1 MTLVDDV
8 KARSDIVQ
16 VISQYADLDTRSRT
30 PKAPCPFHSER
41 TASFVV
47 FPDTGTWRCFG
58 ACSTGGDVISFVMRK
73 ENLQFGEAL
82 KQLAEQ
88 AGIEY
93 KQGERK
99 GDSGLLYKANEV
111 AAAYFSALLTSP
123 EGAEARAYLEGRG
136 FDAEAAKRRGFGMSP
151 SGIETLAGH
160 LKTRGIGAGAAKAA
174 GLVRQGQDGGWSDMF
189 RGRLTIEIRDR
200 RGNIAGFGARSMDG
214 SDPKYLNSPRSTIFD
229 KSGLLY
235 GLNWA
240 ADGISRTRTV
250 VVVEGYMDAITA
262 HEAGF
267 DNTVASMGT
276 AITTDQVGLV
286 RGLADEVILALDGD
300 VAGQTATRNSLET
313 VWGAIQSQ
321 RRSASGSGSTVS
333 SSLDIK
339 VATFA
344 SGKDPDEV
352 IRGDTTGQA
361 WRDAL
366 KEAKPLL
373 DYLLET
379 AAGTYDLS
387 TPDGKARAAGELRP
401 LINTVPNQYEQEG
414 YMTRLAELLDVS
426 LEQLKVSVPQTANR
440 RRASAILNR
449 EPSRQQSP
457 DDAVASALNPE
468 SSNAPE
474 DYLLAVVLQKP
485 ELREYA
491 MGASEEQFRDPVNRV
506 VFTMLKDSAM
516 LNGKVLSG
524 EGEVAEKI
532 ERLRGKLLPP
542 TDQNEMVEAISDCV
556 LRLHQRYI
564 RTIKAEEN
572 RLLPTDGKALPDDP
586 QQAAELAERLVKTN
600 ERMQDIFERQN
611 SIARRS

>member
-30 PKAPCPFHSER
+30 PKAPCPFHAER

-82 KQLAEQ
+82 KMLAEQ

-93 KQGERK
+93 RESDRRN
-99 GDSGLLYKANEV
+99 DSDLLYKANEV

-123 EGAEARAYLEGRG
+123 EGADARAYLKGRG
-136 FDAEAAKRRGFGMSP
+136 FDDYAAKRRGFGFSP

-160 LKTRGIGAGAAKAA
+160 LKTRGISAGAAKAA
-174 GLVRQGQDGGWSDMF
+174 GLVRQGKDGGWNDMF

-200 RGNIAGFGARSMDG
+200 QGNIAGFGARSMDG
-214 SDPKYLNSPRSTIFD
+214 SEPKYLNSPRSSIFD

-240 ADGISRTRTV
+240 ADAISSSGTV

-286 RGLADEVILALDGD
+286 RGLANEVILALDSD
-300 VAGQTATRNSLET
+300 VAGQAATRNSLET
-313 VWGAIQSQ
+313 VWGALQSQ
-321 RRSASGSGSTVS
+321 RRSATVKTSTLA
-333 SSLDIK
+333 SLEIR
-339 VATFA
+339 VATFE

-352 IRGDTTGQA
+352 IRGDKSGNA
-361 WRDAL
+361 WRESL
-366 KEAKPLL
+366 KNARLLL

-401 LINTVPNQYEQEG
+401 LINMVPNQYEQEA
-414 YMTRLAELLDVS
+414 YMTRLAALLDVS
-426 LEQLKVSVPQTANR
+426 LEQLRVSAPRTSIS
-440 RRASAILNR
+440 RRAAGALLR
-449 EPSRQQSP
+449 EPPGSRSSS
-457 DDAVASALNPE
+457 DAVASALNPD
-468 SSNAPE
+468 SANAPE
-474 DYLLAVVLQKP
+474 DYLLAVVLQNP
-485 ELREYA
+485 EMREYA
-491 MGASEEQFRDPVNRV
+491 MGVSEEQFRDPVNRV
-506 VFTMLKDSAM
+506 VFTMLQNSAT
-516 LNGKVLSG
+516 LEGAGPSG
-524 EGEVAEKI
+524 EGDVMEKI
-532 ERLRGKLLPP
+532 ERLRDKILPP
-542 TDQNEMVEAISDCV
+542 TDQKEMVEAISDCV
-556 LRLHQRYI
+556 QRLHQRHI

-572 RLLPTDGKALPDDP
+572 RLLPNDGKALPDDP
-586 QQAAELAERLVKTN
+586 QQAADLAQGLLDTN
-600 ERMQDIFERQN
+600 KQLQHLF
-611 SIARRS
+611 ARRS

>member
-30 PKAPCPFHSER
+30 PKAPCPFHAER

-82 KQLAEQ
+82 KMLAEQ

-93 KQGERK
+93 RESDRRN
-99 GDSGLLYKANEV
+99 DSDLLYKANEV

-123 EGAEARAYLEGRG
+123 EGADARAYLKGRG
-136 FDAEAAKRRGFGMSP
+136 FDDYAAKRRGFGFSP

-160 LKTRGIGAGAAKAA
+160 LKTRGISAGAAKAA
-174 GLVRQGQDGGWSDMF
+174 GLVRQGKDGGWNDMF

-214 SDPKYLNSPRSTIFD
+214 SEPKYLNSPRSSIFD

-240 ADGISRTRTV
+240 ADAISSSGTV

-286 RGLADEVILALDGD
+286 RGLANEVILALDSD
-300 VAGQTATRNSLET
+300 VAGQAATRNSLET
-313 VWGAIQSQ
+313 VWGALQSQ
-321 RRSASGSGSTVS
+321 RRSATVKTSTLA
-333 SSLDIK
+333 SLEIR
-339 VATFA
+339 VATFE

-352 IRGDTTGQA
+352 IRGDKSGNA
-361 WRDAL
+361 WRESL
-366 KEAKPLL
+366 KNARLLL

-401 LINTVPNQYEQEG
+401 LINMVPNQYEQEA
-414 YMTRLAELLDVS
+414 YMTRLAALLDVS
-426 LEQLKVSVPQTANR
+426 LEQLRVSAPRTSIS
-440 RRASAILNR
+440 RRAAGALLR
-449 EPSRQQSP
+449 EPPGSRSSS
-457 DDAVASALNPE
+457 DAVASALNPD
-468 SSNAPE
+468 SANAPE
-474 DYLLAVVLQKP
+474 DYLLAVVLQNP
-485 ELREYA
+485 EMREYA
-491 MGASEEQFRDPVNRV
+491 MGVSEEQFRDPVNRV
-506 VFTMLKDSAM
+506 VFTMLQNSAT
-516 LNGKVLSG
+516 LEGAGPSG
-524 EGEVAEKI
+524 ERDVMEKI
-532 ERLRGKLLPP
+532 ERLRDKILPP
-542 TDQNEMVEAISDCV
+542 TDQKEMVEAISDCV
-556 LRLHQRYI
+556 QRLHQRHI

-572 RLLPTDGKALPDDP
+572 RLLPNDGKALPDDP
-586 QQAAELAERLVKTN
+586 QQAADLAQGLLDTN
-600 ERMQDIFERQN
+600 KQLQHLF
-611 SIARRS
+611 ARRS

>member
-30 PKAPCPFHSER
+30 PKAPCPFHAER

-82 KQLAEQ
+82 KMLAEQ

-93 KQGERK
+93 RQSDKRN
-99 GDSGLLYKANEV
+99 DSDLLYKANEV

-123 EGAEARAYLEGRG
+123 EGADARAYLEGRG
-136 FDAEAAKRRGFGMSP
+136 FDAEAVKRRGFGFSP

-160 LKTRGIGAGAAKAA
+160 LKTRGIGAGVAKAA
-174 GLVRQGQDGGWSDMF
+174 GLVRQGQDGGWNDMF

-214 SDPKYLNSPRSTIFD
+214 SEPKYLNSPRSSIFD

-240 ADGISRTRTV
+240 AEGISASGTV

-286 RGLADEVILALDGD
+286 RGLANEVILALDSD

-313 VWGAIQSQ
+313 VWGALQSQ
-321 RRSASGSGSTVS
+321 RRSATGNASTAA
-333 SSLDIK
+333 SLEIR
-339 VATFA
+339 VATFE

-352 IRGDTTGQA
+352 IRSDKSGNA
-361 WRDAL
+361 WRESL
-366 KEAKPLL
+366 KNARPLL
-373 DYLLET
+373 DYLMET
-379 AAGTYDLS
+379 AAGTYDIS

-401 LINTVPNQYEQEG
+401 LINMVPNQYEQEA
-414 YMTRLAELLDVS
+414 YMTRLAALLDVS
-426 LEQLKVSVPQTANR
+426 LEQLRVSAPRTSFG
-440 RRASAILNR
+440 RRAAGALLR
-449 EPSRQQSP
+449 EPRGSRSSS
-457 DDAVASALNPE
+457 DAVASALNPE
-468 SSNAPE
+468 SANAPE
-474 DYLLAVVLQKP
+474 DYLLAVVLQNP
-485 ELREYA
+485 DMHEYA
-491 MGASEEQFRDPVNRV
+491 MGVSEEHFRDPVNRV
-506 VFTMLKDSAM
+506 VFTMLKNSAT
-516 LNGKVLSG
+516 LEGAALSE
-524 EGEVAEKI
+524 EGEIAEKI
-532 ERLRGKLLPP
+532 ERLRDKILPP
-542 TDQNEMVEAISDCV
+542 MDQNEMVEAISDCV
-556 LRLHQRYI
+556 QRLHQRHI

-572 RLLPTDGKALPDDP
+572 RLLPNDGKALPDDP
-586 QQAAELAERLVKTN
+586 QQAADLAQRLVDTN
-600 ERMQDIFERQN
+600 KQLQHIF
-611 SIARRS
+611 ARRS

>member
-16 VISQYADLDTRSRT
+16 VVSQYADLDTRSRT
-30 PKAPCPFHSER
+30 PKAPCPFHAER

-82 KQLAEQ
+82 KMLAAQ

-93 KQGERK
+93 REPDRRN
-99 GDSGLLYKANEV
+99 DSDLLYKANEV

-123 EGAEARAYLEGRG
+123 EGADARAYLEGRG
-136 FDAEAAKRRGFGMSP
+136 FDADAIKRRGLGFSP

-160 LKTRGIGAGAAKAA
+160 LKTRGIGAGAAKAV
-174 GLVRQGQDGGWSDMF
+174 GLVRQGKDGGWNDMF

-200 RGNIAGFGARSMDG
+200 HGNIAGFGARSMDG
-214 SDPKYLNSPRSTIFD
+214 SEPKYLNSPRSSVFD

-240 ADGISRTRTV
+240 AEGISSSGAV

-286 RGLADEVILALDGD
+286 RGLANEVILALDSD

-313 VWGAIQSQ
+313 VWGALQSQ
-321 RRSASGSGSTVS
+321 RRSATVKTSTAA
-333 SSLDIK
+333 SLEIR
-339 VATFA
+339 VATFE

-352 IRGDTTGQA
+352 IRGDKSGNA
-361 WRDAL
+361 WRESL
-366 KEAKPLL
+366 KNARPLL

-401 LINTVPNQYEQEG
+401 LINMVPNQYEQEA
-414 YMTRLAELLDVS
+414 YMTRLAALLDVS
-426 LEQLKVSVPQTANR
+426 LEQLRISAPRTSIS
-440 RRASAILNR
+440 RRAAGALLR
-449 EPSRQQSP
+449 EPPGSRSSS
-457 DDAVASALNPE
+457 DAVASALNPD
-468 SSNAPE
+468 SANAGE
-474 DYLLAVVLQKP
+474 DYLLAVVLQNP
-485 ELREYA
+485 DMREYA
-491 MGASEEQFRDPVNRV
+491 MSVSEEQFRDPVNRV
-506 VFTMLKDSAM
+506 VFTMLENSAT
-516 LNGKVLSG
+516 LEVTALSG
-524 EGEVAEKI
+524 EGDVMEKI
-532 ERLRGKLLPP
+532 ERLRDKQLPP
-542 TDQNEMVEAISDCV
+542 TDQKEMVEAIYDCV
-556 LRLHQRYI
+556 QRLHQRHI

-572 RLLPTDGKALPDDP
+572 RLLPNDGKALPDDP
-586 QQAAELAERLVKTN
+586 QQAADLTLRLVDTN
-600 ERMQDIFERQN
+600 KQLQHLF
-611 SIARRS
+611 ARRS

>member
-30 PKAPCPFHSER
+30 PKAPCPFHAER

-82 KQLAEQ
+82 KMLAEQ

-93 KQGERK
+93 RQSDKRN
-99 GDSGLLYKANEV
+99 DSDLLYKANEV

-123 EGAEARAYLEGRG
+123 EGADARAYLEVRG
-136 FDAEAAKRRGFGMSP
+136 FDAEAAKRRGFGFSP
-151 SGIETLAGH
+151 SGIETLSGH

-174 GLVRQGQDGGWSDMF
+174 GLVRQGQDGGWNDMF

-200 RGNIAGFGARSMDG
+200 KGNIAGFGARSMDG
-214 SDPKYLNSPRSTIFD
+214 SEPKYLNSPRSSIFD

-240 ADGISRTRTV
+240 ADGISSSGTV

-286 RGLADEVILALDGD
+286 RGLANEVILALDSD

-313 VWGAIQSQ
+313 VWGALQSQ
-321 RRSASGSGSTVS
+321 RPSATGNASTAA
-333 SSLDIK
+333 SLEIR

-352 IRGDTTGQA
+352 IRSDKSGNA
-361 WRDAL
+361 WRESL
-366 KEAKPLL
+366 KNAKPLL

-401 LINTVPNQYEQEG
+401 LINMVPNQYEQEA
-414 YMTRLAELLDVS
+414 YMTRLAALLDVS
-426 LEQLKVSVPQTANR
+426 LEQLRVSAPRTSSA
-440 RRASAILNR
+440 RRAAGVLLR
-449 EPSRQQSP
+449 EPPGSRSSS
-457 DDAVASALNPE
+457 DAVASALNPD
-468 SSNAPE
+468 SANAPE
-474 DYLLAVVLQKP
+474 DYLLAVVLQNP
-485 ELREYA
+485 DMHEYA
-491 MGASEEQFRDPVNRV
+491 MGVSEEQFRDPVNRV
-506 VFTMLKDSAM
+506 VFTMLKNSAR
-516 LNGKVLSG
+516 LDDPTLSE
-524 EGEVAEKI
+524 EGDVMEKI
-532 ERLRGKLLPP
+532 ERLRGKSLPP
-542 TDQNEMVEAISDCV
+542 TDQTEMVDAISDCV
-556 LRLHQRYI
+556 QRLHQRHI

-572 RLLPTDGKALPDDP
+572 RLLPNDGKALPDDP
-586 QQAAELAERLVKTN
+586 QQAADLAQRLVDTN
-600 ERMQDIFERQN
+600 KQLQHLF
-611 SIARRS
+611 ARRS

>member
-1 MTLVDDV
+1 MTLVDDI

-30 PKAPCPFHSER
+30 PKAPCPFHAER

-82 KQLAEQ
+82 KMLAEQ

-93 KQGERK
+93 RESDRRN
-99 GDSGLLYKANEV
+99 DSDLLYKANEV

-123 EGAEARAYLEGRG
+123 EGADARAYLKGRG
-136 FDAEAAKRRGFGMSP
+136 FDDYAAKRRGFGFSP

-174 GLVRQGQDGGWSDMF
+174 GLVRQGKDGGWNDMF

-214 SDPKYLNSPRSTIFD
+214 SEPKYLNSPRSSIFD

-240 ADGISRTRTV
+240 ADAISSSGTV
-250 VVVEGYMDAITA
+250 AVVEGYMDAITA

-286 RGLADEVILALDGD
+286 RGLANEVILALDSD
-300 VAGQTATRNSLET
+300 VAGQAATRNSLET
-313 VWGAIQSQ
+313 VWGALQSQ
-321 RRSASGSGSTVS
+321 RRSATVKTSTLA
-333 SSLDIK
+333 SLEIR
-339 VATFA
+339 VATFE

-352 IRGDTTGQA
+352 IRGDKSGNA
-361 WRDAL
+361 WRESL
-366 KEAKPLL
+366 KNARLLL

-401 LINTVPNQYEQEG
+401 LINMVPNQYEQEA
-414 YMTRLAELLDVS
+414 YMTRLAALLDVS
-426 LEQLKVSVPQTANR
+426 LEQLRVSAPRTSISR
-440 RRASAILNR
+440 RVAGALLR
-449 EPSRQQSP
+449 EPPGSRSSS
-457 DDAVASALNPE
+457 DAVASALNPD
-468 SSNAPE
+468 SANAPE
-474 DYLLAVVLQKP
+474 DYLLAVVLQNP
-485 ELREYA
+485 EMREYA
-491 MGASEEQFRDPVNRV
+491 MGVSEEQFRDPVNRV
-506 VFTMLKDSAM
+506 VFTMLQNSAT
-516 LNGKVLSG
+516 LEGAGPSG
-524 EGEVAEKI
+524 ERDVMEKI
-532 ERLRGKLLPP
+532 ERLRDKILPP
-542 TDQNEMVEAISDCV
+542 TDQKEMVEAISDCV
-556 LRLHQRYI
+556 QRLHQRHI

-572 RLLPTDGKALPDDP
+572 RLLPNDGKALPDDP
-586 QQAAELAERLVKTN
+586 QQAADLAQGLLDTN
-600 ERMQDIFERQN
+600 KQLQHLF
-611 SIARRS
+611 ARRS

>member
-1 MTLVDDV
+1 MTLIDDV
-8 KARSDIVQ
+8 KTRSDIVQ

-30 PKAPCPFHSER
+30 PKAPCPFHAER

-82 KQLAEQ
+82 KMLAEQ

-93 KQGERK
+93 RESNRRN
-99 GDSGLLYKANEV
+99 DSDLLYKANEV

-123 EGAEARAYLEGRG
+123 EGADAMAYLEGRG
-136 FDAEAAKRRGFGMSP
+136 FDADAAKRRGFGFSP

-174 GLVRQGQDGGWSDMF
+174 GLVRKGQDGGWNDMF

-200 RGNIAGFGARSMDG
+200 HGNIAGFGARSMDG
-214 SDPKYLNSPRSTIFD
+214 SEPKYLNSPRSSIFD

-240 ADGISRTRTV
+240 ADGISSSGSV

-286 RGLADEVILALDGD
+286 RGLANEVILALDSD
-300 VAGQTATRNSLET
+300 VAGQAATRNSLET
-313 VWGAIQSQ
+313 VWGALQSQ
-321 RRSASGSGSTVS
+321 RRSATVNRRTAA
-333 SSLDIK
+333 SLEIR
-339 VATFA
+339 VATFE

-352 IRGDTTGQA
+352 IRGDKSGNA
-361 WRDAL
+361 WRESL
-366 KEAKPLL
+366 KNARPLL
-373 DYLLET
+373 NYLLET

-387 TPDGKARAAGELRP
+387 TPDGKALAAGELRP
-401 LINTVPNQYEQEG
+401 LINMVPNQYEQEE
-414 YMTRLAELLDVS
+414 YTTRLAALLDVS
-426 LEQLKVSVPQTANR
+426 LEQLRVSAPRTSIA
-440 RRASAILNR
+440 RRAAGTLLR
-449 EPSRQQSP
+449 EPPGSRSSS
-457 DDAVASALNPE
+457 DAVASALNPD
-468 SSNAPE
+468 SANAGE
-474 DYLLAVVLQKP
+474 DYLLAVVLQNP
-485 ELREYA
+485 EMREYA
-491 MGASEEQFRDPVNRV
+491 MGVSEEQFRDPVNRV
-506 VFTMLKDSAM
+506 VFTMLENSAT
-516 LNGKVLSG
+516 LELTVPSG
-524 EGEVAEKI
+524 EGDVMEKI
-532 ERLRGKLLPP
+532 ERLRGKELPP
-542 TDQNEMVEAISDCV
+542 GDQKEMVEAISDCV
-556 LRLHQRYI
+556 QRLHQRHI

-572 RLLPTDGKALPDDP
+572 RLLPNDGKALPDDP
-586 QQAAELAERLVKTN
+586 QQAADLALGVVDTN
-600 ERMQDIFERQN
+600 KQLQHLF
-611 SIARRS
+611 ARRS

>member
-30 PKAPCPFHSER
+30 PKAPCPFHAER

-82 KQLAEQ
+82 KMLAEQ

-93 KQGERK
+93 RESDRRN
-99 GDSGLLYKANEV
+99 DSDLLYKANEV

-123 EGAEARAYLEGRG
+123 EGADARAYLKGRG
-136 FDAEAAKRRGFGMSP
+136 FDDYAAKRRGFGFSP

-160 LKTRGIGAGAAKAA
+160 LKTRGISAGAAKAA
-174 GLVRQGQDGGWSDMF
+174 GLVRKGKDGGWNDMF

-214 SDPKYLNSPRSTIFD
+214 SEPKYLNSPRSSIFD

-240 ADGISRTRTV
+240 ADAISSSGTV

-286 RGLADEVILALDGD
+286 RGLANEVILALDSD
-300 VAGQTATRNSLET
+300 VAGQAATRNSLET
-313 VWGAIQSQ
+313 VWGALQSQ
-321 RRSASGSGSTVS
+321 RRSATVKTSTLA
-333 SSLDIK
+333 SLEIR
-339 VATFA
+339 VATFE

-352 IRGDTTGQA
+352 IRGDKSGNA
-361 WRDAL
+361 WRESL
-366 KEAKPLL
+366 KNARLLL

-401 LINTVPNQYEQEG
+401 LINMVPNQYEQEA
-414 YMTRLAELLDVS
+414 YMTRLAALLDVS
-426 LEQLKVSVPQTANR
+426 LEQLRVSAPRTSIS
-440 RRASAILNR
+440 RRAAGALLR
-449 EPSRQQSP
+449 EPPGSRSSS
-457 DDAVASALNPE
+457 DAVASALNPD
-468 SSNAPE
+468 SANAPE
-474 DYLLAVVLQKP
+474 DYLLAVVLQNP
-485 ELREYA
+485 EMREYA
-491 MGASEEQFRDPVNRV
+491 MGVSEEQFRDPVNRV
-506 VFTMLKDSAM
+506 VFTMLQNSAT
-516 LNGKVLSG
+516 LEGAGPSG
-524 EGEVAEKI
+524 EGDVMEKI
-532 ERLRGKLLPP
+532 ERLRDKILPP
-542 TDQNEMVEAISDCV
+542 TDQKEMVEAISDCV
-556 LRLHQRYI
+556 QRLHQRHI

-572 RLLPTDGKALPDDP
+572 RLLPNDGKALPDDP
-586 QQAAELAERLVKTN
+586 QQAADLAQGLLDTN
-600 ERMQDIFERQN
+600 KQLQHLF
-611 SIARRS
+611 ARRS

>member
-30 PKAPCPFHSER
+30 PKAPCPFHAER

-58 ACSTGGDVISFVMRK
+58 ACSTGGDVISFVMQK

-82 KQLAEQ
+82 KMLAEQ

-93 KQGERK
+93 KQADK
-99 GDSGLLYKANEV
+99 HNDSDLLYKANEV

-123 EGAEARAYLEGRG
+123 EGADARAYLEGRG
-136 FDAEAAKRRGFGMSP
+136 FDAEAAKRRGFGFSP

-174 GLVRQGQDGGWSDMF
+174 GLVRQGQDGGWNDMF

-214 SDPKYLNSPRSTIFD
+214 SEPKYLNSPRSSIFD

-240 ADGISRTRTV
+240 ADGISSSGTV

-286 RGLADEVILALDGD
+286 RGLANEVILALDSD

-313 VWGAIQSQ
+313 VWGALQSQ
-321 RRSASGSGSTVS
+321 RRSATGNASTAAA
-333 SSLDIK
+333 LEIR
-339 VATFA
+339 VATFE

-352 IRGDTTGQA
+352 IRGDTSGNA
-361 WRDAL
+361 WRESL
-366 KEAKPLL
+366 KNARPLL

-401 LINTVPNQYEQEG
+401 LINMVPNQYEQEA
-414 YMTRLAELLDVS
+414 YMTRLAALLDVS
-426 LEQLKVSVPQTANR
+426 LEQLRVSTPRTSTA
-440 RRASAILNR
+440 RRAAGALFR
-449 EPSRQQSP
+449 EPPGSRSSS
-457 DDAVASALNPE
+457 DAVASALNPD
-468 SSNAPE
+468 SANAPE
-474 DYLLAVVLQKP
+474 DYLLAVVLQNP
-485 ELREYA
+485 DMREYA
-491 MGASEEQFRDPVNRV
+491 MGISEEQFRDPVNRV
-506 VFTMLKDSAM
+506 VFTMLKNSAT
-516 LNGKVLSG
+516 LEGAAPSG
-524 EGEVAEKI
+524 QGDVAEKI
-532 ERLRGKLLPP
+532 ERLRNKILPP
-542 TDQNEMVEAISDCV
+542 TDQKEMVEAISDCV
-556 LRLHQRYI
+556 QRLHQRHI

-572 RLLPTDGKALPDDP
+572 RLLPNDGKALPGDP
-586 QQAAELAERLVKTN
+586 QQAADLAQRLVDTN
-600 ERMQDIFERQN
+600 KQLQHLF
-611 SIARRS
+611 ARRS

>member
-30 PKAPCPFHSER
+30 PKAPCPFHAER

-82 KQLAEQ
+82 KMLAEQ

-93 KQGERK
+93 RESDRRN
-99 GDSGLLYKANEV
+99 DSDLLYKANEV

-123 EGAEARAYLEGRG
+123 EGADARAYLKGRG
-136 FDAEAAKRRGFGMSP
+136 FDDYAAKRRGFGFSP

-160 LKTRGIGAGAAKAA
+160 LKTRGISAGAAKAA
-174 GLVRQGQDGGWSDMF
+174 GLVRQGKDGGWNDMF

-214 SDPKYLNSPRSTIFD
+214 SEPKYLNSPRSSIFD

-240 ADGISRTRTV
+240 ADAISSSGTV

-286 RGLADEVILALDGD
+286 RGLANEVILALDSD
-300 VAGQTATRNSLET
+300 VAGQAATRNSLET
-313 VWGAIQSQ
+313 VWGALQSQ
-321 RRSASGSGSTVS
+321 RRSATVKTSTLA
-333 SSLDIK
+333 SLEIR
-339 VATFA
+339 VATFE

-352 IRGDTTGQA
+352 IRGDKSGNA
-361 WRDAL
+361 WRESL
-366 KEAKPLL
+366 KNARLLL

-401 LINTVPNQYEQEG
+401 LINMVPNQYEQEA
-414 YMTRLAELLDVS
+414 YMTRLAALLDVS
-426 LEQLKVSVPQTANR
+426 LEQLRVSAPRTSIS
-440 RRASAILNR
+440 RRAAGALLR
-449 EPSRQQSP
+449 EPPGSRSSS
-457 DDAVASALNPE
+457 DAVASALNPD
-468 SSNAPE
+468 SANAPE
-474 DYLLAVVLQKP
+474 DYLLAVVLQNP
-485 ELREYA
+485 EMREYA
-491 MGASEEQFRDPVNRV
+491 MGVSEEQFRDPVNRV
-506 VFTMLKDSAM
+506 VFTMLQNSAT
-516 LNGKVLSG
+516 LEGAGPSG
-524 EGEVAEKI
+524 EGDVMEKI
-532 ERLRGKLLPP
+532 ERLRDKILPP
-542 TDQNEMVEAISDCV
+542 TDQKEMVEAISDCV
-556 LRLHQRYI
+556 QRLHQRHI

-572 RLLPTDGKALPDDP
+572 RLLPNDGKALPDDP
-586 QQAAELAERLVKTN
+586 QQAADLAQGLLDTN
-600 ERMQDIFERQN
+600 KQLQHLF
-611 SIARRS
+611 ARRS

>member
-30 PKAPCPFHSER
+30 PKAPCPFHAER

-73 ENLQFGEAL
+73 NNLQFGEAL
-82 KQLAEQ
+82 KMLAEQ

-93 KQGERK
+93 RESNKRN
-99 GDSGLLYKANEV
+99 DSDLLYKANEV
-111 AAAYFSALLTSP
+111 AASYFSALLTSP
-123 EGAEARAYLEGRG
+123 EGADAREYLEGRG
-136 FDAEAAKRRGFGMSP
+136 FDADAAKRRGFGFSP

-174 GLVRQGQDGGWSDMF
+174 GLVRQGKDGGWNDMF
-189 RGRLTIEIRDR
+189 RDRLTIEIRDR
-200 RGNIAGFGARSMDG
+200 QGNIAGFGARSMDG
-214 SDPKYLNSPRSTIFD
+214 SEPKYLNSPRSSIFD

-240 ADGISRTRTV
+240 ADGISSSGTV

-286 RGLADEVILALDGD
+286 RGLANEVILALDSD

-313 VWGAIQSQ
+313 VWGALQSQ
-321 RRSASGSGSTVS
+321 GRSETVNTRTTAS
-333 SSLDIK
+333 LEIR
-339 VATFA
+339 VATFE

-352 IRGDTTGQA
+352 IRGDKSGNL
-361 WRDAL
+361 WRDSL
-366 KEAKPLL
+366 KNARPLL

-387 TPDGKARAAGELRP
+387 TPDGKAHAAGELRP
-401 LINTVPNQYEQEG
+401 LINMVPNQYAQEG
-414 YMTRLAELLDVS
+414 YMTRLAALLDVS
-426 LEQLKVSVPQTANR
+426 LEQLRVSAPRTSIARRTA
-440 RRASAILNR
+440 AGALLR
-449 EPSRQQSP
+449 EPPGSRSSS
-457 DDAVASALNPE
+457 DAVASALNPD
-468 SSNAPE
+468 SANAGE
-474 DYLLAVVLQKP
+474 DYLLAVVLQNP
-485 ELREYA
+485 EMREYA
-491 MGASEEQFRDPVNRV
+491 MGVSEEQFRDPVNRV
-506 VFTMLKDSAM
+506 VFTMLQNSAT
-516 LNGKVLSG
+516 L
-524 EGEVAEKI
+524 EVAALPGGGDVMEKI
-532 ERLRGKLLPP
+532 ERLRDKILPP
-542 TDQNEMVEAISDCV
+542 TDQKEMVEAISDCV
-556 LRLHQRYI
+556 QRLHQRHI

-572 RLLPTDGKALPDDP
+572 RLLPNDGKALPDDP
-586 QQAAELAERLVKTN
+586 QQAADLALGVVDTN
-600 ERMQDIFERQN
+600 KQLQHLF
-611 SIARRS
+611 ARRS

>member
-30 PKAPCPFHSER
+30 PKAPCPFHAER

-82 KQLAEQ
+82 KMLAEQ

-93 KQGERK
+93 RESDRRN
-99 GDSGLLYKANEV
+99 DSDLLYKANEV

-123 EGAEARAYLEGRG
+123 EGADARAYLKGRG
-136 FDAEAAKRRGFGMSP
+136 FDDYAAKRRGFGFSP

-160 LKTRGIGAGAAKAA
+160 LKTRGISAGAAKAA
-174 GLVRQGQDGGWSDMF
+174 GLVRQGKDGGWNDMF

-214 SDPKYLNSPRSTIFD
+214 SEPKYLNSPRSSIFD

-240 ADGISRTRTV
+240 ADAISSSGTV

-286 RGLADEVILALDGD
+286 RGLANEVILALDSD
-300 VAGQTATRNSLET
+300 VAGQAATRNSLET
-313 VWGAIQSQ
+313 VWGALQSQ
-321 RRSASGSGSTVS
+321 RRSATVKTSTLA
-333 SSLDIK
+333 SLEIR
-339 VATFA
+339 VATFE

-352 IRGDTTGQA
+352 IRGDKSGNA
-361 WRDAL
+361 WRESL
-366 KEAKPLL
+366 KNARLLL

-401 LINTVPNQYEQEG
+401 LINMVPNQYEQEA
-414 YMTRLAELLDVS
+414 YMTRLAALLDVS
-426 LEQLKVSVPQTANR
+426 LEQLRVSAPRTSIS
-440 RRASAILNR
+440 RRAAGALLR
-449 EPSRQQSP
+449 EPPGSRSSS
-457 DDAVASALNPE
+457 DAVASALNPD
-468 SSNAPE
+468 SANAGE
-474 DYLLAVVLQKP
+474 DYLLAVVLQNP
-485 ELREYA
+485 EMREYA
-491 MGASEEQFRDPVNRV
+491 MGVSEEQFRDPVNRV
-506 VFTMLKDSAM
+506 VFTMLENSAT
-516 LNGKVLSG
+516 LELTVPSG
-524 EGEVAEKI
+524 EGDVMEKI
-532 ERLRGKLLPP
+532 ERLRGKELPP
-542 TDQNEMVEAISDCV
+542 GDQKEMVEAISDCV
-556 LRLHQRYI
+556 QRLHQRHI

-572 RLLPTDGKALPDDP
+572 RLLPNDGKALPDDP
-586 QQAAELAERLVKTN
+586 QQAADLALGVVDTN
-600 ERMQDIFERQN
+600 KQLQHLF
-611 SIARRS
+611 ARRS

>member
-30 PKAPCPFHSER
+30 PKAPCPFHAER

-82 KQLAEQ
+82 KMLAEQ

-93 KQGERK
+93 RQSDKRN
-99 GDSGLLYKANEV
+99 DSDLLYKANEV

-123 EGAEARAYLEGRG
+123 EGADARAYLEVRG
-136 FDAEAAKRRGFGMSP
+136 FDAEAAKRRGFGFSP
-151 SGIETLAGH
+151 SGIETLSGH

-174 GLVRQGQDGGWSDMF
+174 GLVRQGQDGGWNDMF

-200 RGNIAGFGARSMDG
+200 KGNIVGFGARSMDG
-214 SDPKYLNSPRSTIFD
+214 SEPKYLNSPRSSIFD

-240 ADGISRTRTV
+240 ADGISSSGTV

-286 RGLADEVILALDGD
+286 RGLANEVILALDSD

-313 VWGAIQSQ
+313 VWGALQSQ
-321 RRSASGSGSTVS
+321 RPSATGNASAAA
-333 SSLDIK
+333 SLEIR

-352 IRGDTTGQA
+352 IRSDKSGNA
-361 WRDAL
+361 WRESL
-366 KEAKPLL
+366 KNAKPLL

-401 LINTVPNQYEQEG
+401 LINMVPNQYEQEA
-414 YMTRLAELLDVS
+414 YMTRLAALLDVS
-426 LEQLKVSVPQTANR
+426 LEQLRVSAPRTSSA
-440 RRASAILNR
+440 RRAAGVLLR
-449 EPSRQQSP
+449 EPPGSRSSS
-457 DDAVASALNPE
+457 DAVASALNPD
-468 SSNAPE
+468 SANAPE
-474 DYLLAVVLQKP
+474 DYLLAVVLQNP
-485 ELREYA
+485 DMHEYA
-491 MGASEEQFRDPVNRV
+491 MGVSEEQFRDPVNRV
-506 VFTMLKDSAM
+506 VFTMLKNSAR
-516 LNGKVLSG
+516 LDDPTLSE
-524 EGEVAEKI
+524 EGDVMEKI
-532 ERLRGKLLPP
+532 ERLRGKSLPP
-542 TDQNEMVEAISDCV
+542 TDQTEMVDAISDCV
-556 LRLHQRYI
+556 QRLHQRHI

-572 RLLPTDGKALPDDP
+572 RLLPNDGKALPDDP
-586 QQAAELAERLVKTN
+586 QQAADLAQRLVDTN
-600 ERMQDIFERQN
+600 KQLQHLF
-611 SIARRS
+611 ARRS

>member
-16 VISQYADLDTRSRT
+16 VVSQYADLDTRSRT
-30 PKAPCPFHSER
+30 PKAPCPFHAER

-82 KQLAEQ
+82 KMLAAQ

-93 KQGERK
+93 REPDRRN
-99 GDSGLLYKANEV
+99 DSDLLYKANEV
-111 AAAYFSALLTSP
+111 AAAYFSALLNSP
-123 EGAEARAYLEGRG
+123 EGADARAYLEGRG
-136 FDAEAAKRRGFGMSP
+136 FDADAIKRRGLGFSP

-174 GLVRQGQDGGWSDMF
+174 GLVRQGKDGGWNDMF

-200 RGNIAGFGARSMDG
+200 HGNIAGFGARSMDG
-214 SDPKYLNSPRSTIFD
+214 SEPKYLNSPRSSVFD

-240 ADGISRTRTV
+240 AEGISSSGAV

-286 RGLADEVILALDGD
+286 RGLANEVILALDSD

-313 VWGAIQSQ
+313 VWGALQSQ
-321 RRSASGSGSTVS
+321 RRSATVKTSTAA
-333 SSLDIK
+333 SLEIR
-339 VATFA
+339 VATFE

-352 IRGDTTGQA
+352 IRGDKSGNA
-361 WRDAL
+361 WRESL
-366 KEAKPLL
+366 KNARPLL

-401 LINTVPNQYEQEG
+401 LINMVPNQYEQEA
-414 YMTRLAELLDVS
+414 YMTRLAALLDVS
-426 LEQLKVSVPQTANR
+426 LEQLRISAPRTSIS
-440 RRASAILNR
+440 RRAAGALLR
-449 EPSRQQSP
+449 EPPGSRSSS
-457 DDAVASALNPE
+457 DAVASALNPD
-468 SSNAPE
+468 SANAGE
-474 DYLLAVVLQKP
+474 DYLLAVVLQNP
-485 ELREYA
+485 DMREYA
-491 MGASEEQFRDPVNRV
+491 MSVSEEQFRDPVNRV
-506 VFTMLKDSAM
+506 VFTMLENSAT
-516 LNGKVLSG
+516 LEVTALSG
-524 EGEVAEKI
+524 EGDVMEKI
-532 ERLRGKLLPP
+532 ERLRDKQLPP
-542 TDQNEMVEAISDCV
+542 TDQKEMVEAIYDCV
-556 LRLHQRYI
+556 QRLHQRHI

-572 RLLPTDGKALPDDP
+572 RLLPNDGKALPDDP
-586 QQAAELAERLVKTN
+586 QQAADLTLRLVDTN
-600 ERMQDIFERQN
+600 KQLQHLF
-611 SIARRS
+611 ARRS

>member
-16 VISQYADLDTRSRT
+16 VVSQYADLDTRSRT

-73 ENLQFGEAL
+73 ENLQFSEAL
-82 KQLAEQ
+82 KQLADQ

-93 KQGERK
+93 RQGQK
-99 GDSGLLYKANEV
+99 NGDSDLLYKANEV
-111 AAAYFSALLTSP
+111 AAAYFSALLSSP
-123 EGAEARAYLEGRG
+123 DGAEARAYLEGRG
-136 FDAEAAKRRGFGMSP
+136 IDAEAAKRRGFGMSP

-160 LKTRGIGAGAAKAA
+160 LKTRGISAGAAKAA
-174 GLVRQGQDGGWSDMF
+174 GLVRQGQDGGWNDMF

-214 SDPKYLNSPRSTIFD
+214 SEPKYLNSPRSSIFD

-240 ADGISRTRTV
+240 ADGVSASGTV

-286 RGLADEVILALDGD
+286 RGLASEVILALDSD

-313 VWGAIQSQ
+313 VWGAIQNQ
-321 RRSASGSGSTVS
+321 RRSANGPGNVAAA
-333 SSLDIK
+333 SLSIR
-339 VATFA
+339 VATFE

-352 IRGDTTGQA
+352 IRGDSTGEA
-361 WRDAL
+361 WRESL
-366 KEAKPLL
+366 KKAKPLL

-379 AAGTYDLS
+379 AAGTYDLT
-387 TPDGKARAAGELRP
+387 TPDGKAKAAGELRP

-426 LEQLKVSVPQTANR
+426 LEQLRVSAPRAAPR
-440 RRASAILNR
+440 RQFRAVMDR
-449 EPSRQQSP
+449 EPRGTST
-457 DDAVASALNPE
+457 DAVASALNPD
-468 SSNAPE
+468 SVNAGE
-474 DYLLAVVLQKP
+474 DYLLAVVLQNP
-485 ELREYA
+485 EYREYA
-491 MGASEEQFRDPVNRV
+491 MGANEEQFRDPVNRV
-506 VFTMLKDSAM
+506 IFTMLSDSAT
-516 LNGKVLSG
+516 LEGAALSG
-524 EGEVAEKI
+524 EGGVAEKI
-532 ERLRGKLLPP
+532 ERLRNKTLPP
-542 TDQNEMVEAISDCV
+542 TDQKEMVDAISDCV
-556 LRLHQRYI
+556 QRLHQRHI

-572 RLLPTDGKALPDDP
+572 RLLPTDGRALPEDP
-586 QQAAELAERLVKTN
+586 HQAAALARRLVETN
-600 ERMQDIFERQN
+600 DRLQHLF
-611 SIARRS
+611 ARRS

>member
-93 KQGERK
+93 RRSERS
-99 GDSGLLYKANEV
+99 GDADLLYKANEV
-111 AAAYFSALLTSP
+111 AAAYFSALLNSP

-136 FDAEAAKRRGFGMSP
+136 FNAEAAKRRGFGMSP

-160 LKTRGIGAGAAKAA
+160 LKARGVGAGPAKAA
-174 GLVRQGQDGGWSDMF
+174 GLVRQGQDGGWNDMF

-200 RGNIAGFGARSMDG
+200 RGNISGFGARSMDG
-214 SDPKYLNSPRSTIFD
+214 SEPKYLNSPRSSIFD

-240 ADGISRTRTV
+240 ADGISTSGTA

-276 AITTDQVGLV
+276 AITAEQVGLV
-286 RGLADEVILALDGD
+286 RGLANEVILALDSD

-321 RRSASGSGSTVS
+321 RRSSTGPGAS
-333 SSLDIK
+333 SSLDIR

-352 IRGDTTGQA
+352 IRGDPSGDA
-361 WRDAL
+361 WRKSLAD
-366 KEAKPLL
+366 AKPLL

-379 AAGTYDLS
+379 AAGTYDLT

-414 YMTRLAELLDVS
+414 YMTRLAGLLGVS
-426 LEQLKVSVPQTANR
+426 LEQLRVSAPRSGYR
-440 RRASAILNR
+440 RRPPGPLDR
-449 EPSRQQSP
+449 EPPTSV
-457 DDAVASALNPE
+457 DAVASALNPD
-468 SSNAPE
+468 SVNAPE

-491 MGASEEQFRDPVNRV
+491 MGATEEQFRDPVNRV
-506 VFTMLKDSAM
+506 VFTMLKDSAT
-516 LNGKVLSG
+516 LEGAAISG
-524 EGEVAEKI
+524 EGDVAEKI
-532 ERLRGKLLPP
+532 ERLRGKMLPP
-542 TDQNEMVEAISDCV
+542 TDQKEMVDAISDCV
-556 LRLHQRYI
+556 QRLHQRHI

-572 RLLPTDGKALPDDP
+572 RLMPTDGKALPDDP
-586 QQAAELAERLVKTN
+586 QQAAALAQRLVQTN
-600 ERMQDIFERQN
+600 DRLQHFF
-611 SIARRS
+611 ARRS

>member
-30 PKAPCPFHSER
+30 PKAPCPFHAER

-82 KQLAEQ
+82 KMLAEQ

-93 KQGERK
+93 RQSDKRN
-99 GDSGLLYKANEV
+99 DSDLLYKANEV

-123 EGAEARAYLEGRG
+123 EGADARAYLEVRG
-136 FDAEAAKRRGFGMSP
+136 FDAEAAKRRGFGFSP
-151 SGIETLAGH
+151 SGIETLSGH

-174 GLVRQGQDGGWSDMF
+174 GLVRQGQDGGWNDMF

-200 RGNIAGFGARSMDG
+200 KGNIAGFGARSMDG
-214 SDPKYLNSPRSTIFD
+214 SEPKYLNSPRSSIFD

-240 ADGISRTRTV
+240 ADGISSSGTV

-286 RGLADEVILALDGD
+286 RGLANEVILALDSD

-313 VWGAIQSQ
+313 VWGALQSQ
-321 RRSASGSGSTVS
+321 RPSATGNASAAA
-333 SSLDIK
+333 SLEIR

-352 IRGDTTGQA
+352 IRSDKSGNA
-361 WRDAL
+361 WRESL
-366 KEAKPLL
+366 KNAKPLL

-401 LINTVPNQYEQEG
+401 LINMVPNQYEQEA
-414 YMTRLAELLDVS
+414 YMTRLAALLDVS
-426 LEQLKVSVPQTANR
+426 LEQLRVSAPRTSSA
-440 RRASAILNR
+440 RRAAGVLLR
-449 EPSRQQSP
+449 EPPGSRSSS
-457 DDAVASALNPE
+457 DAVASALNPD
-468 SSNAPE
+468 SANAPE
-474 DYLLAVVLQKP
+474 DYLLAVVLQNP
-485 ELREYA
+485 DMHEYA
-491 MGASEEQFRDPVNRV
+491 MGVSEEQFRDPVNRV
-506 VFTMLKDSAM
+506 VFTMLKNSAR
-516 LNGKVLSG
+516 LDDPTLSE
-524 EGEVAEKI
+524 EGDVMEKI
-532 ERLRGKLLPP
+532 ERLRGKSLPP
-542 TDQNEMVEAISDCV
+542 TDQTEMVDAISDCV
-556 LRLHQRYI
+556 QRLHQRHI

-572 RLLPTDGKALPDDP
+572 RLLPNDGKALPDDP
-586 QQAAELAERLVKTN
+586 QQAADLAQRLVDTN
-600 ERMQDIFERQN
+600 KQLQHLF
-611 SIARRS
+611 ARRS